1 MLTPG
6 IMRRTP
12 IIIAVGVKAVTR
24 AVGRP
29 AFSSSLATTAPQR
42 VPVPQVDVKIT
53 AETSCFLSSP
63 AMLSPSFWHSSTVV
77 ATPVVV

>member
-6 IMRRTP
+6 MMRRTP

-29 AFSSSLATTAPQR
+29 TFSSSFATTAPQR

-53 AETSCFLSSP
+53 AETS
-63 AMLSPSFWHSSTVV
+63 
-77 ATPVVV
+77 